1 MKVLIIDDSTLIR
14 QRLIEALKR
23 KNKKLVI
30 ESAQNAE
37 EAKRQFALFSPDVV
51 TLDVSLPDESGISLL
66 EQFKQSNP
74 SVFAIIFTNYPLS
87 QIKKVCLELG
97 ADHFFYKAND
107 FDTAVN
113 TISEIENQQS
123 HSIKLMQLRENT

>member
-23 KNKKLVI
+23 KNKKLII

-66 EQFKQSNP
+66 EQFKQCNP
-74 SVFAIIFTNYPLS
+74 SLYAIIFTNYPLS

-107 FDTAVN
+107 FDTTVN
-113 TISEIENQQS
+113 TISDIENQQS
-123 HSIKLMQLRENT
+123 LSAKLI

>member
-23 KNKKLVI
+23 KNKKLII

-74 SVFAIIFTNYPLS
+74 SVYAIIFTNYPLS

-97 ADHFFYKAND
+97 ADNFFYKAND
-107 FDTAVN
+107 FDTTVN

-123 HSIKLMQLRENT
+123 HSTKQF